1 MSSWTLIESDA
12 AMAGALDALS
22 GAGEV
27 AVDTEFMRRDTYHP
41 QIALLQLCAGD
52 EAWLIDPLAIDD
64 VAPLC
69 AFLTDPQVI
78 KVLHSCSEDLE
89 VFRHWLGVLP
99 EPLIDTQRAAALLGE
114 AFGVGYRG
122 LVETLLDVTL
132 EKGETRSNWLQ
143 RPLTQSQCH
152 YAAQDVLE
160 LVPVW
165 KLLKQRAAEQDRFA
179 WLLEEGAEAR
189 AALVERESE
198 LHRRVKG
205 WGKLSARQLEV
216 LRRLCLWREERARRL
231 DRPRGWVVDDRAC
244 LALAREMP
252 LQREALAS
260 LEVLPPAVLRR
271 LGDELLTIV
280 GEAAETPDDELPET
294 APRPLDPAQRGRLK
308 ALRESLRSLCEPLGI
323 APEAALASAEL
334 ELLLREADGE
344 TIRVPARWSGW
355 RGDIVVGP
363 LRAMLRDEAGVQ
375 HG

>member
-1 MSSWTLIESDA
+1 MSEWTLIESD
-12 AMAGALDALS
+12 GALAEVLEALGS
-22 GAGEV
+22 APEV

-52 EAWLIDPLAIDD
+52 HAWLIDPLAIDD
-64 VAPLC
+64 LAALR
-69 AFLTDPQVI
+69 AFMTDPKVI

-114 AFGVGYRG
+114 PFGVGYRG
-122 LVETLLDVTL
+122 LVEALLGVEL

-160 LVPVW
+160 LVPAWNV
-165 KLLKQRAAEQDRFA
+165 LARRAREQDRFP

-189 AALVERESE
+189 AALSERESD

-205 WGKLSARQLEV
+205 WGKLNGRQLEV
-216 LRRLCLWREERARRL
+216 LRRLCLWREARARRL
-231 DRPRGWVVDDRAC
+231 DRPRGWVVDDKAC

-252 LQREALAS
+252 RHRESLAS
-260 LEVLPPAVLRR
+260 LGVLPPAVLRR

-280 GEAAETPDDELPET
+280 AEACATPDGDLPET
-294 APRPLDPAQRGRLK
+294 APRPLDPDQRARFK
-308 ALRESLRSLCEPLGI
+308 ALRDSLRRRCDELGI
-323 APEAALASAEL
+323 APEAALSGAEL
-334 ELLLREADGE
+334 ELLLREAAGE
-344 TIRVPARWSGW
+344 TIRVPERWSGW
-355 RGDIVVGP
+355 RGATVVDP
-363 LRAMLRDEAGVQ
+363 MRAMLRREAGAS